1 MNVRNDKIYVYRYQ
15 NFCNVRAYVCV
26 CVLYMSSDLDSR
38 HNMSDF
44 GTRLVAT
51 YLGSWPGCSWHGRR
65 QDCTGGP
72 PFAFRVPPF
81 FSSCCE
87 VSLAPDC
94 GNHAHARACACATT
108 ATSHAWAPTRLHGN
122 KRGFK
127 KIVNIYL

>member
-1 MNVRNDKIYVYRYQ
+1 
-15 NFCNVRAYVCV
+15 
-26 CVLYMSSDLDSR
+26 
-38 HNMSDF
+38 MSDF

-87 VSLAPDC
+87 VSLAPGC
-94 GNHAHARACACATT
+94 GNHAHARACAAT
-108 ATSHAWAPTRLHGN
+108 ATSHAWAPTQLHEDTGGDTR
-122 KRGFK
+122 KYSK
-127 KIVNIYL
+127 YIYIPMIYTIMPPVIPVNYDSACIQNCLFFY